1 MRILG
6 YIQHPSYF
14 ITVFQ
19 MEDKYS
25 IQFERGLLVQTYKY
39 RSGPLLSS
47 MKEVEGMVT
56 ESYLEQVAE
65 VFAAMEQNRM
75 QHLPKVV
82 ENDEFEDII

>member
-6 YIQHPSYF
+6 YIQHPDYF

-25 IQFERGLLVQTYKY
+25 IQFEKGLLLQTYKY

-47 MKEVEGMVT
+47 MKEVEAMVT
-56 ESYLEQVAE
+56 DTYLVQVAK
-65 VFAAMEQNRM
+65 VFEGMERNRM
-75 QHLPKVV
+75 QHLPKER

>member
-6 YIQHPSYF
+6 YIQHPDYF

-25 IQFERGLLVQTYKY
+25 IQFEKGLLVQTYKY

-47 MKEVEGMVT
+47 MKEVEAMVT
-56 ESYLEQVAE
+56 DSYLEQVAK
-65 VFAAMEQNRM
+65 VFAAMEQNRKL
-75 QHLPKVV
+75 HLPKVL
-82 ENDEFEDII
+82 ESDEFEDII